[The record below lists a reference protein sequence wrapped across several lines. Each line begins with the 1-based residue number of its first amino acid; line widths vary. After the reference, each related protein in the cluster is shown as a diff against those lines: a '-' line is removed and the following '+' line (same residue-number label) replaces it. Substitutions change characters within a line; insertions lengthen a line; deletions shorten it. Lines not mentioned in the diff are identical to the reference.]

1 LRLDERLSYWRLA
14 VVASAVVLGWLVFWM
29 RVIPSGWI
37 GLPVVVF
44 VAIAV
49 WHDRIIRE
57 RDAAARAVAFYKRG
71 IARIE
76 DRWAGGGEQGLRFLD
91 EDHLYAQD
99 LDLFG
104 PASLFELLSVAR
116 THAGE
121 DRLARWLKTPS
132 SLSDL
137 RLRHETIDELRG
149 RLDFREALALTG
161 AEVSSIDTSALSSWA
176 IRQAIWTA
184 RWPRAVAVFLAVVT
198 VGAGT
203 WWSLGGSIGPLLVV
217 AVIEFLFARAFSANV
232 GRVVHGVDRPSAAL
246 DVLAQALLLIEREP
260 VRSSRLTVLRAT
272 LESRH
277 VPASTAIKRLH
288 RLSEF
293 HDWQH
298 NMVFGLFAPFL
309 LWSTQIA
316 FAIEAWRR
324 EFGVQVP
331 VWIDTLGEYEALN
344 SLAAYAYEHP
354 SDPFPIFIDE
364 GPGKFDG
371 VGLGHPLVPAAQM
384 VLNDVHLVDVRL
396 LVVSGSNMS
405 GKSTLLRTVG
415 VNAVLAL
422 AGAPVRAERLAMTSL
437 KVGATLRIQDSL
449 QAGRSRFF
457 AEISRVRRIVDLA
470 NGPGSLLFLLDE
482 LLQGT
487 NSHDRA
493 IGAAAVLR
501 TLVGRGAIG
510 LITTHDLA
518 LTAMADDFDGTA
530 ANVHFEDRFDEGQ
543 LAFDYRLRPGPVTRS
558 HALALMRSVGLEVA
572 E

>member
-1 LRLDERLSYWRLA
+1 LHLPLDEYRARLAARLAAQERWLRLDERLSYSRLA
-14 VVASAVVLGWLVFWM
+14 VVASAVVLGWLAFWM
-29 RVIPSGWI
+29 RVIPSSWI

-44 VAIAV
+44 IAMAV
-49 WHDRIIRE
+49 WHDRVIRQ

-71 IARIE
+71 LARIE
-76 DRWAGGGEQGLRFLD
+76 DRWVGGGEQGLRFLD

-137 RLRHETIDELRG
+137 RLRHETIDEVRG
-149 RLDFREALALTG
+149 RLDFREALALAG
-161 AEVSSIDTSALSSWA
+161 AEVRSIDTSGLSSWA
-176 IRQAIWTA
+176 IRPAIWTA
-184 RWPRAVAVFLAVVT
+184 RWPRAVALFLAAVT

-203 WWSLGGSIGPLLVV
+203 WWSLGGPIEPFVVV

-232 GRVVHGVDRPSAAL
+232 GHVMHGVDRPSAAL
-246 DVLAQALLLIEREP
+246 DVLGQALLLIEREP

-298 NMVFGLFAPFL
+298 NMIFGLFAPFL

-324 EFGVQVP
+324 EVGVQVP

-344 SLAAYAYEHP
+344 SLATYAYEHP
-354 SDPFPIFIDE
+354 SDPFPIFVDE
-364 GPGKFDG
+364 GPGTFDG
-371 VGLGHPLVPAAQM
+371 VGLGHPLVPATQM
-384 VLNDVHLVDVRL
+384 VSNDVRLADVRL

-405 GKSTLLRTVG
+405 GQSTLLRTVG

-422 AGAPVRAERLAMTSL
+422 AGAPVPGASGNDVAQARCDTAHSGLAASGPVSVFCGDLEGASDRGPGQRAGLAAFSARRAPAGHQL
-437 KVGATLRIQDSL
+437 SRSRDWRSRGSAH
-449 QAGRSRFF
+449 AGRAWRYRAHHDSR
-457 AEISRVRRIVDLA
+457 
-470 NGPGSLLFLLDE
+470 P
-482 LLQGT
+482 
-487 NSHDRA
+487 
-493 IGAAAVLR
+493 R
-501 TLVGRGAIG
+501 T
-510 LITTHDLA
+510 
-518 LTAMADDFDGTA
+518 DG
-530 ANVHFEDRFDEGQ
+530 DG
-543 LAFDYRLRPGPVTRS
+543 
-558 HALALMRSVGLEVA
+558 
-572 E
+572 